1 MLEPQAPPTKTSGT
15 VSEEPPPRARV
26 GNEGEP
32 QGWISGPGLPFEPI
46 PLLSPGGLA
55 NGGPHE
61 IKNMYVR
68 TYLRTYVRALLQRT
82 CVRVRTYVRTYVCN
96 RAGSGDTY
104 VRSVHKGL
112 KELLRNIKKQKSLI
126 FCNQGVHRS
135 GNGACML
142 LCAAIPQLE
151 PGQAIY
157 HLYQMRC
164 ISGLQQ
170 REAYKNVPALI
181 KWFKNGGPWALQATF
196 LPTSP
201 LPPPPRNAFATCSV
215 SLHGFGPHGFGL
227 P

>member
-1 MLEPQAPPTKTSGT
+1 MQ
-15 VSEEPPPRARV
+15 
-26 GNEGEP
+26 
-32 QGWISGPGLPFEPI
+32 W
-46 PLLSPGGLA
+46 GGIR
-55 NGGPHE
+55 G
-61 IKNMYVR
+61 
-68 TYLRTYVRALLQRT
+68 
-82 CVRVRTYVRTYVCN
+82 YVRTYV
-96 RAGSGDTY
+96 
-104 VRSVHKGL
+104 HKGL
-112 KELLRNIKKQKSLI
+112 KDILRQIKHKKSLI

-142 LCAAIPQLE
+142 LCAANPQLE

-201 LPPPPRNAFATCSV
+201 PYPFPPPGNAFSTCSV
-215 SLHGFGPHGFGL
+215 SLHGVGPHGFGL